1 MPTVAFQTLGC
12 KVNQYD
18 TQAMLECFERSGYHV
33 VPFSEAADVYVV
45 NTCTVTGTG
54 DRKSMNAVRRAKRCN
69 PAADIVIAGCL
80 AQRDGE
86 ALLST
91 GARLII
97 GANHRAEVVELLET
111 AQRER
116 RQVVAVGDILRV
128 PFESLQVSADEGHTR
143 AVMKIQEGCDRY
155 CTYCIIPYVRGGIR
169 SRAIEDIRAEAERLT
184 AAGYRELVLTGI
196 HLTSYGRDLG
206 GKTDLA
212 DAIEAAASSGVERIR
227 LGSLEPV
234 IATEAFIERIRNI
247 PALCPQFHLALQSG
261 SDAVLRRMRR
271 RYTRQEFLEAA
282 DRLKAAFPGCAVTT
296 DIITGFPGET
306 EEDFGQSCALV
317 REVGFA
323 RIHVFP
329 YSARKG
335 TPAAS
340 MPDQLPRAVCE
351 ERARTLIQVGRQ
363 AAADWART
371 QTGRIRPVLV
381 EDEEDGLY
389 RGYTPEYAP
398 VLVSGAEPG
407 ELVPV
412 RLDAW
417 TGEAFRGTCIRDG
430 SVIESNGLRDIRGS

>member
-1 MPTVAFQTLGC
+1 MPSVAFHTLGC

-18 TQAMLECFERSGYHV
+18 TQAMLECFERAGYEV
-33 VPFSEAADVYVV
+33 RPFEEAADVYVV

-54 DRKSMNAVRRAKRCN
+54 DRKSLNAVRRAFRRN
-69 PAADIVIAGCL
+69 PSADVVIAGCL

-91 GARLII
+91 GARLVI
-97 GANHRAEVVELLET
+97 GTNHRAEVVDLLET
-111 AQRER
+111 AQREQ
-116 RQVVAVGDILRV
+116 RQIVAVGEILRV
-128 PFESLQVSADEGHTR
+128 RYEPLTVSGDEGHTR

-169 SRAIEDIRAEAERLT
+169 SRALSDIREEAERLK

-206 GKTDLA
+206 DANLA
-212 DAIEAAASSGVERIR
+212 DAIEAAAASGVERLR

-234 IATEAFIERIRNI
+234 IATQDFVERLRNI

-271 RYTRQEFLEAA
+271 RYTAQEFLDAA
-282 DRLKAAFPGCAVTT
+282 ERLTAAFPGCALTT

-306 EEDFGQSCALV
+306 EDDFAETCTMV
-317 REVGFA
+317 ERVGFA

-329 YSARKG
+329 YSARVG
-335 TPAAS
+335 TAAAA
-340 MPDQLPRAVCE
+340 MPGQLPRTVRE
-351 ERARTLIQVGRQ
+351 ERARTLICVGHKT
-363 AAADWART
+363 ADRWAET
-371 QTGRIRPVLV
+371 QLGRIRPVLV
-381 EDEEDGLY
+381 EDQEDGRW

-398 VLVSGAEPG
+398 VLLDGVRQGEMVS
-407 ELVPV
+407 V
-412 RLDAW
+412 RLGQW
-417 TGEAFRGTCIRDG
+417 NGEAFTGT
-430 SVIESNGLRDIRGS
+430 VQE

>member
-1 MPTVAFQTLGC
+1 MPTAAFQTLGC

-18 TQAMLECFERSGYHV
+18 TQAMLECFERAGYRT
-33 VPFSEAADVYVV
+33 VPFDGPADVYVV

-54 DRKSMNAVRRAKRCN
+54 DRKSMNAVRRAQRRN
-69 PAADIVIAGCL
+69 PEADVVIAGCL

-97 GANHRAEVVELLET
+97 GANHRSEVVELLET
-111 AQRER
+111 AQREQ
-116 RQVVAVGDILRV
+116 RQIVAVGDVLRV
-128 PFESLQVSADEGHTR
+128 PFEPLTVSGDEGHTR

-169 SRAIEDIRAEAERLT
+169 SRAIPDIRAEAVRLRE
-184 AAGYRELVLTGI
+184 AGYRELVLTGI

-206 GKTDLA
+206 GGFGLA
-212 DAIEAAASSGVERIR
+212 DAVAAAAASGVERLR

-234 IATEAFIERIRNI
+234 IATEGFIERLRGIF
-247 PALCPQFHLALQSG
+247 ALCPQFHLALQSG

-306 EEDFGQSCALV
+306 EQDFEQSCSLV
-317 REVGFA
+317 RQAGFA

-340 MPDQLPRAVCE
+340 MPDQLPRAVRE
-351 ERARTLIQVGRQ
+351 ERARRLIQVGRET
-363 AAADWART
+363 ADKWAES
-371 QTGRIRPVLV
+371 QIGRVRPVLV
-381 EDEEDGLY
+381 EDCEDGMF

-398 VLVSGAEPG
+398 ALMTGVRSG
-407 ELVPV
+407 ELVDV
-412 RLDAW
+412 RLEAW
-417 TGEAFRGTCIRDG
+417 SGGAFRGTCIRA
-430 SVIESNGLRDIRGS
+430 

>member
-18 TQAMLECFERSGYHV
+18 TQAMLECFVRAGYTV
-33 VPFSEAADVYVV
+33 TAFDGPADVYVV

-54 DRKSMNAVRRAKRCN
+54 DRKSMNAVRRAQRRS
-69 PAADIVIAGCL
+69 PGAEIVIAGCL

-86 ALLST
+86 ALLPT

-97 GANHRAEVVELLET
+97 GANHRAQVVTLLET
-111 AQRER
+111 AIREQR
-116 RQVVAVGDILRV
+116 QIVAVGDILRV
-128 PFESLQVSADEGHTR
+128 PFEPLQVSGDEGRTR

-169 SRAIEDIRAEAERLT
+169 SRPLDDIRAEASRLT

-196 HLTSYGRDLG
+196 HLTSYGRDLDEG
-206 GKTDLA
+206 IDLA
-212 DAIEAAASSGVERIR
+212 DAVEAAASSGVERLR

-234 IATEAFIERIRNI
+234 IATDAFIARIREI

-271 RYTRQEFLEAA
+271 RYTAREFTQAA
-282 DRLKAAFPGCAVTT
+282 TRLTRAFPGCALTT
-296 DIITGFPGET
+296 DIMTGFPGET
-306 EEDFGQSCALV
+306 EADFEQSCALV

-329 YSARKG
+329 YSEREG
-335 TPAAS
+335 TPAAA
-340 MPDQLPRAVCE
+340 MPDRVPRAVRE
-351 ERARTLIQVGRQ
+351 ERARRLIRVGRET
-363 AAADWART
+363 AAVWAKG
-371 QTGRIRPVLV
+371 QIGRVRPVLIETV
-381 EDEEDGLY
+381 NEDGAC
-389 RGYTPEYAP
+389 GHTPEYAEVRVAQAQP
-398 VLVSGAEPG
+398 GALVD
-407 ELVPV
+407 V

-417 TGEAFRGTCIRDG
+417 TGESFNGTCIG
-430 SVIESNGLRDIRGS
+430 PQTVLQ